1 MSKLITRKFS
11 STKRAALALAVL
23 TLGSAALASGAEARP
38 RHWGGWGYGAAA
50 VAGGLVLGSV
60 LAGSSARAE
69 PVYIEDAP
77 RRCFTVE
84 RFNRYGE
91 VIGER
96 RVCRS
101 AY

>member
-1 MSKLITRKFS
+1 MSKIISKKSAVL
-11 STKRAALALAVL
+11 ALALAA
-23 TLGSAALASGAEARP
+23 LGSAALATGAEARP
-38 RHWGGWGYGAAA
+38 RHHWGYGAAA

-60 LAGSSARAE
+60 LAASSANSA
-69 PVYIEDAP
+69 PVYVEEEAP

-84 RFNRYGE
+84 RMNRYGD
-91 VIGER
+91 VIGYR